1 MDRQDVQHLVWW
13 AKDRVRGFMTGLH
26 RSPDFGFSL
35 DFAQHRAYVPG
46 DAPKFIDWSVLARQD
61 KVLTKQYEAES
72 NLRAYFV
79 LDSSSSM
86 SVEYEGKSKWGYA
99 VEMFALL
106 ATILQKQRDAMG
118 LMEVCQDGHRYFE
131 AKNTSEQIASMLAH
145 IQGTSSTKHGNADFG
160 AAFDELLSR
169 VPARSQIIVFL
180 DAFET
185 RLEEL
190 EQNLSRA
197 VNSKH
202 QLMVVAF
209 DHPKEH
215 EARHLQGREVV
226 DAETGERMFFT
237 KELQA
242 SYAEFQLRQINA
254 MEALTGKV
262 GGKFYKMNVEDDVL
276 VSLSKLVGA

>member
-1 MDRQDVQHLVWW
+1 MDSQDVQHLVWW

-86 SVEYEGKSKWGYA
+86 SVEYEGKSKWEYA

-145 IQGTSSTKHGNADFG
+145 IQGTSTTNRGNADFG

-185 RLEEL
+185 RLEQFERSL
-190 EQNLSRA
+190 ARA
-197 VNSKH
+197 VHGKH

-209 DHPKEH
+209 DHPQEH
-215 EARHLQGREVV
+215 EARHFQGREVV

>member
-86 SVEYEGKSKWGYA
+86 FVDYEGKSKWRYA
-99 VEMFALL
+99 VELFALL
-106 ATILQKQRDAMG
+106 ATLLQKQRDAMG
-118 LMEVCQDGHRYFE
+118 LMEVCQDGHYYFE
-131 AKNTSEQIASMLAH
+131 AKNTSEQIASMLTH
-145 IQGTSSTKHGNADFG
+145 IQGTSSTNRGNADFG

-185 RLEEL
+185 HL
-190 EQNLSRA
+190 EQLEQSLARS
-197 VNSKH
+197 VHSKH
-202 QLMVVAF
+202 QLIVVAF
-209 DHPKEH
+209 DHPQEH
-215 EARHLQGREVV
+215 KARHLQGREVV

-242 SYAEFQLRQINA
+242 SYAEFQLQQINA